1 MKDIYLKFVGAS
13 ELQGDSTDTA
23 HPHEIEITSFNQ
35 LITQP
40 KSSTASTAGAHTAER
55 TEIGE
60 LIFTKDID
68 RASAKLNRACAAG
81 TVYPKVFITFYRAYG
96 GKNATATSQTRVDYY
111 KIVLDDVIVSSV
123 GTEIADGELPM
134 QRFGLKCSKITWEY
148 KQHKLDGTSAST
160 GIAGWDLARNIAV

>member
-13 ELQGDSTDTA
+13 ELQGDSTDNA
-23 HPHEIEITSFNQ
+23 HLNEIEITSFNH

-40 KSSTASTAGAHTAER
+40 KSSTASTAGAHTSER

-60 LIFTKDID
+60 LVFTKDID
-68 RASAKLNRACAAG
+68 RSSAKLNRACAAG

-111 KIVLDDVIVSSV
+111 KIVLDDVVVSSV
-123 GTEIADGELPM
+123 GTEIGEGELPM

-148 KQHKLDGTSAST
+148 KQHKMDGSSAST
-160 GIAGWDLARNIAV
+160 GIAGWDLARNVAV